1 MNNKEIY
8 GILKRL
14 QNSLLEMD
22 ECIRQLMA
30 RIPNEEATQGS
41 YVMERS
47 LSVTPACF
55 KGKKPLAILYPDGT
69 EVEVHTWKQ
78 VASQLMRGCAEDE
91 SMASKLEDL
100 SGRIFGRDRII
111 LGKTGEGMD
120 VPLKIK
126 DNIYLE
132 AKFDTE
138 SLLKVITN
146 RIFDPIGYD
155 YQDIRLQVID
165 PMMQAWM
172 ERSNAEEMLTEESD
186 ENESE
191 DEGFSQT
198 M

>member
-8 GILKRL
+8 GILKQL

-91 SMASKLEDL
+91 CMASKLEDL

-172 ERSNAEEMLTEESD
+172 ERSNAEEMLTEEPD
-186 ENESE
+186 ESESE
-191 DEGFSQT
+191 DEGFSQ
-198 M
+198 MM

>member
-1 MNNKEIY
+1 MSDKEIY
-8 GILKRL
+8 ERLKQL
-14 QNSLLEMD
+14 QNSLLEID
-22 ECIRQLMA
+22 ECIGQLIA
-30 RIPNEEATQGS
+30 QIQNEESTQGS

-47 LSVTPACF
+47 LSVMPAYF

-78 VASQLMRGCAEDE
+78 VASQLVCGCAEDE
-91 SMASKLEDL
+91 LMAARLEDL
-100 SGRIFGRDRII
+100 SGKVFGRDRII
-111 LGKTGEGMD
+111 LGKTEEGMD

-126 DNIYLE
+126 DDLFLE

-155 YQDIRLQVID
+155 YSGIRLKVIY
-165 PMMQAWM
+165 PMMQNWM
-172 ERSNAEEMLTEESD
+172 EQSEDAGSLGKETD
-186 ENESE
+186 EDESE

>member
-8 GILKRL
+8 GILKQL

-30 RIPNEEATQGS
+30 RIPNEESTQGS

-47 LSVTPACF
+47 LSVTPTCF

-91 SMASKLEDL
+91 LMAARLEDL
-100 SGRIFGRDRII
+100 SGKVFGRDRII

-165 PMMQAWM
+165 PMMQVWM
-172 ERSNAEEMLTEESD
+172 EQSNAEEMLTEEPD

-191 DEGFSQT
+191 DEGFAQT

>member
-8 GILKRL
+8 GILKQL

-30 RIPNEEATQGS
+30 RIPNEESTQGS

-55 KGKKPLAILYPDGT
+55 KGKKPLALLYPDGT

-91 SMASKLEDL
+91 LMAARLEDL
-100 SGRIFGRDRII
+100 SGKVFGRDRII

-155 YQDIRLQVID
+155 YQDIRLQIID

-172 ERSNAEEMLTEESD
+172 EQSNAEEMLTEEPD

-191 DEGFSQT
+191 DEGFAQT

>member
-1 MNNKEIY
+1 MKDKELY
-8 GILKRL
+8 ERLKQL
-14 QNSLLEMD
+14 QNNLLEID
-22 ECIRQLMA
+22 ECIGQLIA
-30 RIPNEEATQGS
+30 QIQNEESTQGS

-47 LSVTPACF
+47 LSVRPACF

-78 VASQLMRGCAEDE
+78 VASQLMRSCSEDE
-91 SMASKLEDL
+91 LMAEKLEDL
-100 SGRIFGRDRII
+100 SGKVFGRDRII

-138 SLLKVITN
+138 SPIKVITN

-155 YQDIRLQVID
+155 YRDIRLQVID
-165 PMMQAWM
+165 PMLQAWM
-172 ERSNAEEMLTEESD
+172 ERSNAEEMLTEEPD
-186 ENESE
+186 EDESE
-191 DEGFSQT
+191 DKGFSQT